1 MQKIE
6 KIEKY
11 QRTSKSTLNKNRR
24 KGRMESMLKNKAE
37 QGITLVAL
45 VITIIIIIIL
55 ATVTI
60 NMAFGDNGL
69 ITQAQLA
76 KDMTLNSV
84 VAEQEGMNSV
94 MSEYLNVMAE
104 DSEIT
109 PPNPPKPTVPGT
121 VADAIP
127 GEGEEVYIFEETTQI
142 ADASGDN
149 MWVAKG
155 FGIASDSATDIDDG
169 VVITTADNTKQFV
182 WIPVDETS
190 LNEMY
195 QSASGTKLTG
205 VTTTTNVYSKLRIRS
220 GDSYTEGAPNSTNVR
235 EPDVLSSYD
244 TSSSYYQDILG
255 YASTKDM
262 ADAMVA
268 EYAATYASIEQY
280 DGFYIGRYELTGS
293 VDVPTVQKG
302 QAVLT
307 GQNWYNLKK
316 ACTNVVNGDEYGAQ
330 STMIYGNQWD
340 EVMDWLVDT
349 GMSSDLVNK
358 DSSSWGNYSN
368 STGAAATDSGSKQP
382 TGTNEAWQANNIYDL
397 AGNCYEW
404 TQEAYNTN
412 YRVRRGGSCYNSG
425 YGYPASDRNY
435 YYPDY
440 SSGDYSSRPALYI
453 TRSVS

>member
-1 MQKIE
+1 
-6 KIEKY
+6 
-11 QRTSKSTLNKNRR
+11 
-24 KGRMESMLKNKAE
+24 
-37 QGITLVAL
+37 
-45 VITIIIIIIL
+45 
-55 ATVTI
+55 
-60 NMAFGDNGL
+60 MAFGDNGL

-220 GDSYTEGAPNSTNVR
+220 GDSYTAGAPNSTNVR

-244 TSSSYYQDILG
+244 TDSSYYQTILG
-255 YASTKDM
+255 YGSTKLM

-268 EYAATYASIEQY
+268 EYTATYNSIQKY
-280 DGFYIGRYELTGS
+280 KGFYIGRYELTGS
-293 VDVPTVQKG
+293 VASPTVQKG
-302 QAVLT
+302 QTVLAS
-307 GQNWYNLKK
+307 QNWYNLKK
-316 ACTNVVNGDEYGAQ
+316 ACSNVVSSSYAQ

-358 DSSSWGNYSN
+358 DSSSWGNYNN
-368 STGAAATDSGSKQP
+368 SSGAAATNSGSKRAS
-382 TGTNEAWQANNIYDL
+382 GYNEAWQANNIYDL
-397 AGNCYEW
+397 AGNCWEW
-404 TQEAYNTN
+404 TQEAVDTY
-412 YRVRRGGSCYNSG
+412 YRVYRGGYYGPSG
-425 YGYPASDRNY
+425 SGSPASVRDY
-435 YYPDY
+435 YGPFDDGG
-440 SSGDYSSRPALYI
+440 SGLSSRVALYI
-453 TRSVS
+453 K